1 VPRPRKC
8 RRIEKTP
15 RVDFYKPR
23 GIPLSELEEACLS
36 VEGLEALRLADLE
49 GLTMEQAATV
59 MEVSRHTFGRVL
71 AQARTTVARA
81 LTTGQALRIEGG
93 HWAVKP
99 QCRKSPGQAPRSQ
112 ETTMTKIA
120 VTSEGPTLD
129 SLIDPRFGRAAGFV
143 VVDPATW
150 EFQYVD
156 NGASQ
161 AMSQGAGIN
170 AAETIARA
178 GAGTLL
184 TGYVGPKA
192 FTALKAAGIAV
203 VQDMGDMTVRQAVE
217 AFAAGRTTTAT
228 GPNR

>member
-1 VPRPRKC
+1 MR
-8 RRIEKTP
+8 
-15 RVDFYKPR
+15 
-23 GIPLSELEEACLS
+23 ELEEACLS
-36 VEGLEALRLADLE
+36 VEGLEALRLADVE
-49 GLTMEQAATV
+49 GLSMQEAAAV

-71 AQARTTVARA
+71 AQARGTVARA
-81 LTTGQALRIEGG
+81 LTGGQALRIEGG

-99 QCRKSPGQAPRSQ
+99 HCKRSPGAAPRSK
-112 ETTMTKIA
+112 ETTMSKIA

-129 SLIDPRFGRAAGFV
+129 SMLDPRFGRAAGFMV
-143 VVDPATW
+143 VAPATW

-192 FTALKAAGIAV
+192 FAALKAAGIAV

-217 AFAAGRTTTAT
+217 ELAAGRTTAATA
-228 GPNR
+228 PNR

>member
-1 VPRPRKC
+1 MR
-8 RRIEKTP
+8 
-15 RVDFYKPR
+15 
-23 GIPLSELEEACLS
+23 ELEEACLS
-36 VEGLEALRLADLE
+36 VEGLEALRLADVE
-49 GLTMEQAATV
+49 GLTMQEAAAV

-71 AQARTTVARA
+71 AQARTAVARA
-81 LTTGQALRIEGG
+81 LTEGRALRIEGG

-99 QCRKSPGQAPRSQ
+99 QCRKGSGQAPRNR
-112 ETTMTKIA
+112 ETTMSKIA

-129 SLIDPRFGRAAGFV
+129 SQIDPRFGRAAGFV

-170 AAETIARA
+170 AAEAIARA
-178 GAGTLL
+178 GATALL

-192 FTALKAAGIAV
+192 FAALQAAGIAV
-203 VQDMGDMTVRQAVE
+203 IQDMGDMTVRQAVE
-217 AFAAGRTTTAT
+217 EFAAGRTTAASA
-228 GPNR
+228 PNR

>member
-1 VPRPRKC
+1 
-8 RRIEKTP
+8 
-15 RVDFYKPR
+15 VDFFKPR
-23 GIPLSELEEACLS
+23 GIPMRELEEACLS
-36 VEGLEALRLADLE
+36 VEGLEALRLADVE
-49 GLTMEQAATV
+49 GLTMQEAAAV

-71 AQARTTVARA
+71 AQARTAVARA
-81 LTTGQALRIEGG
+81 LTEGRALRIEGG

-99 QCRKSPGQAPRSQ
+99 QCRKGSGQAPRNR
-112 ETTMTKIA
+112 ETTMSKIA

-129 SLIDPRFGRAAGFV
+129 SQIDPRFGRAAGFV

-170 AAETIARA
+170 AAEAIARA
-178 GAGTLL
+178 GATALL

-192 FTALKAAGIAV
+192 FAALQAAGIAV
-203 VQDMGDMTVRQAVE
+203 IQDMGDMTVRQAVE
-217 AFAAGRTTTAT
+217 EFAAGRTTAASA
-228 GPNR
+228 PNR